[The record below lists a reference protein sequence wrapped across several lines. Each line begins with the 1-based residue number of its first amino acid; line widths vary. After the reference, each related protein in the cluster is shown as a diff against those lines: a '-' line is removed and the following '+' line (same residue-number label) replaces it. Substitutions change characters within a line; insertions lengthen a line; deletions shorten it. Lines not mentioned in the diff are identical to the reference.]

1 MQPVPRQ
8 GARRRARRA
17 PHLPQQDV
25 RRRRLAAVA
34 RRLCARLG
42 LRRRTGAA
50 AQRRS
55 AAAPPA
61 ACRTDCRRTST
72 PPGLRPCRG
81 ERAPRAPAAGL
92 RIGAGAA
99 GRRNA
104 GAGSPAGAG
113 GWSGAVCGCGSRA
126 SLAVAALQA
135 ARALGPHQR
144 PRERHVL
151 APAPSAP
158 WFGRR
163 QQPSL
168 PSKRGLQCV
177 LSSGL
182 QDAMVGMSCACG
194 DGLLYA
200 TAGWKNCVASAE
212 STGGATCQGRCR
224 GILPREQS
232 VLACASARRT
242 GHGQLLQMRQLVTF
256 VVALQAPRTAQIP
269 VRVTRRRTQ
278 HRADAARTWAPGRA
292 ANADVQCGA
301 CKTPA

>member
-1 MQPVPRQ
+1 LQCKACALCPLMQPVPRQ
-8 GARRRARRA
+8 GAQRRARRA

-34 RRLCARLG
+34 RLCARLG
-42 LRRRTGAA
+42 LRRRPGAA

-55 AAAPPA
+55 AAAPAA
-61 ACRTDCRRTST
+61 ACRTNCRRTST
-72 PPGLRPCRG
+72 PLSLQPCRG

-168 PSKRGLQCV
+168 PSKRGLRCV
-177 LSSGL
+177 LSSSL
-182 QDAMVGMSCACG
+182 QDAMVSMSCACG
-194 DGLLYA
+194 YGLLYA
-200 TAGWKNCVASAE
+200 TAG
-212 STGGATCQGRCR
+212 
-224 GILPREQS
+224 
-232 VLACASARRT
+232 
-242 GHGQLLQMRQLVTF
+242 
-256 VVALQAPRTAQIP
+256 
-269 VRVTRRRTQ
+269 
-278 HRADAARTWAPGRA
+278 
-292 ANADVQCGA
+292 
-301 CKTPA
+301 CKTTSPVQSPQAVLRAKDGAGAYYPGSRAPSPVLLPDGLANCCKCGN